1 MIDHLIAIVP
11 AHNEEAEIIG
21 CLTALVAAAEHA
33 QTGEPAQADEQAQAG
48 KAGSGAV
55 TSRPPAVRIVAIADD
70 CSDSTAGLI
79 RGFAAR
85 HPLVTPMVVP
95 FGNVGRARD
104 AAAHAA
110 LRTIAEA
117 DPGALAATWL
127 AFTDA
132 DSRVPVNWLTAHRD
146 HALRGADCVVGTV
159 EPRRTPGTGALVD
172 AWFAGHSLGEGHEHV
187 FGANLGIRGRCS
199 PASAGARRCASAR
212 MRRSSPQQRRP
223 AGRSTAQTTAGWS
236 PRRGCTA
243 VATEDS
249 APTCAGSWPSRAP
262 TASARTRSTTF
273 APDENRRA
281 FESTEHRL

>member
-159 EPRRTPGTGALVD
+159 EPCRTPGTGALVD

-187 FGANLGIRGRCS
+187 FGANLGIRGSLFTRIGGC
-199 PASAGARRCASAR
+199 PPLRLGEDAALVAAAAEAGGTIHRTDDCRVVTSAR
-212 MRRSSPQQRRP
+212 MH
-223 AGRSTAQTTAGWS
+223 GRCHGGFSAYL
-236 PRRGCTA
+236 RGL
-243 VATEDS
+243 VAESGSDRLGED
-249 APTCAGSWPSRAP
+249 PVDDL
-262 TASARTRSTTF
+262 RTG
-273 APDENRRA
+273 
-281 FESTEHRL
+281 